1 MKREMDQKSPNVTR
15 GQAAEYFG
23 LSKNALRNY
32 ETMCLVN
39 PQVGENGY
47 RYYHE
52 EDISALST
60 IRMYRDMGY
69 TLESI
74 QQLMRSPS
82 LQNLSELFDEHQ
94 KELFAMQEELIRQTR
109 KCCAMHTRLGK
120 AARAPLVE
128 ERRETVELLWKPRI
142 DEPGQIGD
150 ETDKQ
155 WLTAFP
161 DVSISGIL
169 DFEQG
174 QLTRIECGM
183 AIDMAKRTQ
192 YGLEIDSSTRQ
203 IVIKHCIY
211 GILPCHMI
219 DGNYVVEDYMPLF
232 EYARKNGLKPGNRVY
247 TRGLASCHLD
257 HLPEYYLDLWLPLEE
272 D

>member
-1 MKREMDQKSPNVTR
+1 
-15 GQAAEYFG
+15 
-23 LSKNALRNY
+23 
-32 ETMCLVN
+32 MCLVD

-82 LQNLSELFDEHQ
+82 LQNLSELLDEHQ

-120 AARAPLVE
+120 AAQRPLGL
-128 ERRETVELLWKPRI
+128 RKAGKQSSCCGSRESTS
-142 DEPGQIGD
+142 PGQIGD

-161 DVSISGIL
+161 DVSISGIW
-169 DFEQG
+169 
-174 QLTRIECGM
+174 
-183 AIDMAKRTQ
+183 
-192 YGLEIDSSTRQ
+192 
-203 IVIKHCIY
+203 
-211 GILPCHMI
+211 ILSRAADPH
-219 DGNYVVEDYMPLF
+219 
-232 EYARKNGLKPGNRVY
+232 
-247 TRGLASCHLD
+247 
-257 HLPEYYLDLWLPLEE
+257 
-272 D
+272 